1 MSQGND
7 HLFQLIH
14 SMSSSEK
21 RYFKRNALIA
31 KDAGANYL
39 KLFDVLNKMKV
50 YDEATLIKKKIVK
63 HLASERKY
71 LYETIL
77 RSLRNYSS
85 EESVR
90 AQISDLILDADNL
103 FKRGLY
109 DQSEKRLKKAHRLA
123 TEIGD
128 LLILIEISKLRRRS
142 IKLMKSRT
150 YNQEMENQITE
161 TEKLLELLNR
171 EFYYMDISDRMFNW
185 AIKNL
190 SIKSEE
196 ETLNLKNTFLPALE
210 KEKYEYLSMEG
221 ERQYDYSHGLLY
233 RLVEDIENASHF
245 FKNGLDWWDRNPIM
259 KTQKFTSYIN
269 NVSNYIGT
277 LFRLKKHELIPL
289 VIAEVDQLKINNY
302 HDKSRAFL
310 SSSLWKILFYFS
322 SREVLPIGKLIPEIE
337 AGIKKYQFSDYSK
350 MTLEGNLITYYFLVE
365 EWVACQERFEKIFS
379 AKRLPQREGALQKIR
394 IISLVAYFEM
404 GKVEKLE
411 AAIRATQRF
420 FEKTI
425 PDKERYEFKI
435 LGFFK
440 KIMRVPHSEQKKLMK
455 DFDDFL
461 KNVSESFAEGDLGT
475 VAPNIEELRLWLG
488 SKLENHSILKI
499 FQQNSGFANSQK

>member
-1 MSQGND
+1 MNQGND

-31 KDAGANYL
+31 KDADANYL
-39 KLFDVLNKMKV
+39 KLFDALNKMKV
-50 YDEATLIKKKIVK
+50 YDEATLVKKKIVK

-71 LYETIL
+71 LYEAIL

-128 LLILIEISKLRRRS
+128 LLILIEISNLRRRS
-142 IKLMKSRT
+142 IKLMKSRSYT
-150 YNQEMENQITE
+150 QEIEDQIE
-161 TEKLLELLNR
+161 EKDKLLDLLSKEL
-171 EFYYMDISDRMFNW
+171 YYVDIADRMFSW
-185 AIKNL
+185 AIKSL

-196 ETLNLKNTFLPALE
+196 EKKQLKDTFLPLLA
-210 KEKYEYLSMEG
+210 KENYEELSIEG
-221 ERQYDYSHGLLY
+221 KRHYDFCYGLLY
-233 RLVEDIENASHF
+233 RLAEDNENAVIFHKRSIE
-245 FKNGLDWWDRNPIM
+245 WWGQHPVIR
-259 KTQKFTSYIN
+259 TQKFSSYIN
-269 NVSNYIGT
+269 NFSNYLAI
-277 LFRLKKHELIPL
+277 LFRLEEYQLISNE
-289 VIAEVDQLKINNY
+289 IAEFDQIKVSNY
-302 HDKSRAFL
+302 HDKGRAL
-310 SSSLWKILFYFS
+310 LKSSVWKILNYFNS
-322 SREVLPIGKLIPEIE
+322 GDVLPVGELIPKIEEID
-337 AGIKKYQFSDYSK
+337 KKYQFSDFSK
-350 MTLEGNLITYYFLVE
+350 MTLEGNFITFYFLVE
-365 EWVACQERFEKIFS
+365 EWESCQERFEKIFTS
-379 AKRLPQREGALQKIR
+379 KRLLQREGVLQKIR

-411 AAIRATQRF
+411 AGIRATQRF

-425 PDKERYEFKI
+425 PDRERYEFKI

-440 KIMRVPHSEQKKLMK
+440 KIMKVPHSEQKKQLE
-455 DFDDFL
+455 DFDNFL
-461 KNVSESFAEGDLGT
+461 KNISESFAEGNLGPLP
-475 VAPNIEELRLWLG
+475 PNIEELRLWLR
-488 SKLENHSILKI
+488 SKIEKRSILNI
-499 FQQNSGFANSQK
+499 FEERTGFIDG